1 MALIDKLFKE
11 AKSTMTER
19 NKKISF
25 AVSEEEFNT
34 LNDNSKLTGKSKQEL
49 LYLACI
55 EAGLFKQLKNDRG
68 VSNENAIE

>member
-1 MALIDKLFKE
+1 MALIDKLLKE
-11 AKSTMTER
+11 AKSTPTER

-55 EAGLFKQLKNDRG
+55 EAGLFKQLKNNKG
-68 VSNENAIE
+68 VSNENTIK

>member
-1 MALIDKLFKE
+1 MALIDKLYKE
-11 AKSTMTER
+11 AKNIPTER

-34 LNDNSKLTGKSKQEL
+34 LNHNSKLTGKSKQEL

-55 EAGLFKQLKNDRG
+55 EAGLFKQLKNDKG
-68 VSNENAIE
+68 VSNETNIE

>member
-1 MALIDKLFKE
+1 MALIDKLLKE
-11 AKSTMTER
+11 AKNRPTER

-34 LNDNSKLTGKSKQEL
+34 LNNNSKLTGKSKQEL

-68 VSNENAIE
+68 VSNENSIE